1 MCADEEIALCSL
13 AQKTL
18 IRHICRFGSLLFFRD
33 LPSFSLSLGFTR
45 NYLVHSMD
53 DDDDVIIIEESFS
66 SSFTRRSAPLG
77 EIEILSEPGDIG
89 FKPASVLDREPC
101 TRYEKLQQVEQ
112 LIARAK
118 ANSVDKRT
126 PKITVTE
133 TRGVDV
139 LEDVQNVCEGKLDE
153 VAPRKRRRKKEPS
166 EAQLQKQQEK
176 KRKAIER
183 EQSAAINTKCEQY
196 MYCHVSRRIFDNF
209 SDTEL
214 HTRMLFMERNIQDQ
228 LICDED
234 RQDMRVL
241 WHRKCVD
248 AVEAD
253 GGFERQEY
261 EVLQHIF
268 AVVLSTDT
276 FKELVKSNGLEDF
289 AASQKLSYSVPN
301 STLVLIIY
309 GRQSRNLFDLSI
321 SLFDCYRTQLH
332 YVHDAKA
339 FAMYLAQISRA
350 LAKRERHLA
359 HRDRLIVN
367 VEKGVKDAEPEDL
380 IRDWWDKMLAV
391 IARLQ
396 DTHRRAIV
404 SAYPNPMIA
413 RKKFLEMGYKRAVQ
427 EIAEIRSETGRR
439 LGPAMAH
446 RLFMILTDTTGEEP
460 EDKYT
465 SNMQVRL
472 HARNTFA
479 FIVGAAFIYLAYLIF
494 FKSGDGIPEIDVDLS
509 SVVSYAVLAAEM
521 GGYAVRKIHEENKLN
536 IAQKGLTD
544 EGKAELLTKADLVS
558 NYLILDVLQRFPRLK
573 IVTEEKDS
581 SISENEAAAYRTDS
595 YSVWLSI
602 RDILAQIPSYRL
614 TLSDVQVYVD
624 PLDATQEYTEG
635 LTEYVTVMVCIAVKD
650 EPIFGAIYRP
660 FSNETIFGVKGWGV
674 MTSAGDKVSP
684 KPISETAKKIV
695 VSRSHAGAVEKLA
708 RRAFG
713 DSYEVEAA
721 GGSGYKTLRLVNG
734 TAEIYIHQTA
744 IKKWDTCAGDAILR
758 ALGGAMLDLEG
769 SPLQYGL
776 DQPAINNK
784 GLIATVRT
792 PFTYSK
798 SVIHNLE
805 P

>member
-1 MCADEEIALCSL
+1 M
-13 AQKTL
+13 
-18 IRHICRFGSLLFFRD
+18 
-33 LPSFSLSLGFTR
+33 
-45 NYLVHSMD
+45 N
-53 DDDDVIIIEESFS
+53 
-66 SSFTRRSAPLG
+66 
-77 EIEILSEPGDIG
+77 
-89 FKPASVLDREPC
+89 
-101 TRYEKLQQVEQ
+101 
-112 LIARAK
+112 
-118 ANSVDKRT
+118 
-126 PKITVTE
+126 
-133 TRGVDV
+133 
-139 LEDVQNVCEGKLDE
+139 
-153 VAPRKRRRKKEPS
+153 
-166 EAQLQKQQEK
+166 
-176 KRKAIER
+176 
-183 EQSAAINTKCEQY
+183 
-196 MYCHVSRRIFDNF
+196 MYS
-209 SDTEL
+209 
-214 HTRMLFMERNIQDQ
+214 
-228 LICDED
+228 
-234 RQDMRVL
+234 
-241 WHRKCVD
+241 
-248 AVEAD
+248 
-253 GGFERQEY
+253 
-261 EVLQHIF
+261 
-268 AVVLSTDT
+268 
-276 FKELVKSNGLEDF
+276 
-289 AASQKLSYSVPN
+289 
-301 STLVLIIY
+301 
-309 GRQSRNLFDLSI
+309 
-321 SLFDCYRTQLH
+321 
-332 YVHDAKA
+332 
-339 FAMYLAQISRA
+339 
-350 LAKRERHLA
+350 
-359 HRDRLIVN
+359 
-367 VEKGVKDAEPEDL
+367 
-380 IRDWWDKMLAV
+380 
-391 IARLQ
+391 
-396 DTHRRAIV
+396 
-404 SAYPNPMIA
+404 PM
-413 RKKFLEMGYKRAVQ
+413 
-427 EIAEIRSETGRR
+427 
-439 LGPAMAH
+439 
-446 RLFMILTDTTGEEP
+446 
-460 EDKYT
+460 DKYT

-509 SVVSYAVLAAEM
+509 SV
-521 GGYAVRKIHEENKLN
+521 
-536 IAQKGLTD
+536 
-544 EGKAELLTKADLVS
+544 
-558 NYLILDVLQRFPRLK
+558 

-674 MTSAGDKVSP
+674 MTSAGDKVNP